1 MIVRLC
7 SVSIDLDEIACY
19 LQIHGLAPEQSHAV
33 YDIALGRIRSFAS
46 DLGVSLTLFV
56 IARDLDRLEN
66 VTALRPLV
74 ADGHEIGN
82 HSLDHLYDLT
92 RRGQAEQERQ
102 IDGANQRLKSELG
115 VTPSGFRAPGYT
127 VTDGLLTVVAAC
139 GLHYDSSVFP
149 CPPYFAAKAAR
160 LVRMKIA
167 GQNSRAVLDTPRVL
181 RAPTVPYRVGEPYW
195 SAGSG
200 LLELPIQVA
209 GPLRMPFIG
218 TALSLLGPSAA
229 RLLTLSLIGKPM
241 VNLELHGIDFL
252 DARDVPAPIQKV
264 QPDVRVPVARKL
276 ETFSAVIALLRKH
289 AYAVLRLDEA
299 ARAFA

>member
-1 MIVRLC
+1 MRLC
-7 SVSIDLDEIACY
+7 SISIDLDEIACY
-19 LQIHGLAPEQSHAV
+19 AQIHGLPQQESHAV
-33 YDIALGRIRSFAS
+33 YDLALGRIRAFAS
-46 DLGVSLTLFV
+46 DLGISLTLFV
-56 IARDLDRLEN
+56 IGRDLERAQN
-66 VTALRPLV
+66 VTALRQLV

-102 IDGANQRLKSELG
+102 IDGANRRLKSELG

-127 VTDGLLTVVAAC
+127 VTDELLTSVAAC

-160 LVRMKIA
+160 LVRMKLA
-167 GQNSRAVLDTPRVL
+167 GQHSRAVLDTPRVL
-181 RAPTVPYRVGEPYW
+181 RAPTVPYRVGHPYW
-195 SAGSG
+195 STGTG

-209 GPLRMPFIG
+209 GPLRAPFIG

-229 RLLTLSLIGKPM
+229 RLLTLSLLGAPM

-252 DARDVPAPIQKV
+252 DGRDLPEAVTAV
-264 QPDVRVPVARKL
+264 QPDVRVPLARKL
-276 ETFSAVIALLRKH
+276 ETFNAVIALLRKH
-289 AYAVLRLDEA
+289 GYAVMRLDEA
-299 ARAFA
+299 ARAFS